1 MHYICK
7 VYQPGYPSST
17 NFSSSFNTKNNC
29 MNAFLSLGRY
39 FFVIPFAVFGLFH
52 LMKADTMASM
62 VPSYM
67 PAAVIWVYL
76 SGLGLIAAAVSI
88 LLGKY
93 DKLAA
98 TLLSVMLLL
107 FAIMIYLPG
116 AMSGGETAQS
126 SLGYLLRDLSHAGAA
141 MLYAANLAKD
151 RSIIG

>member
-1 MHYICK
+1 
-7 VYQPGYPSST
+7 
-17 NFSSSFNTKNNC
+17 

-39 FFVIPFAVFGLFH
+39 FFVIPFAIFGLFH
-52 LMKADTMASM
+52 LMKADAMAGM

-67 PAAVIWVYL
+67 PMGVVWIYL
-76 SGLGLIAAAVSI
+76 TGLGLIASAISI

-93 DKLAA
+93 DKLAS

-107 FAIMIYLPG
+107 FAGMIYLPG
-116 AMSGGETAQS
+116 AMAGGEAAQS

-151 RSIIG
+151 RSVIG